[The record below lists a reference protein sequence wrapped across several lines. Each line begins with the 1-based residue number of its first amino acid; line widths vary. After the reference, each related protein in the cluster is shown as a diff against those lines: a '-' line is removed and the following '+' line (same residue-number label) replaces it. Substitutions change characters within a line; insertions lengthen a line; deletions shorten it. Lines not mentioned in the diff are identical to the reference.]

1 MKRVLF
7 VCTKNSAHSQMAEAL
22 VNHDLA
28 EPVKAVSAGTE
39 PSSVHP
45 WLLR

>member
-7 VCTKNSAHSQMAEAL
+7 ICTRNSSRSQMAEAL

-28 EPVKAVSAGTE
+28 GNMKPFPPG
-39 PSSVHP
+39 PSLP
-45 WLLR
+45 L